1 MAEEREWGATE
12 RTPLGERIVELR
24 DAAGWGQRRLAKEAK
39 ISPVTVTHIET
50 GKIPEPRLSTLRKI
64 ANAFG
69 MTTEELIAPKAAARP
84 RSRDW
89 LNDRAGHALLSR
101 SNEEAMRIIAP
112 LRTNEEISTL
122 REEVRDEAAILDD
135 ELNDEQKSE
144 ELDPELRESLEKARS
159 TAIYWLMDLSKQRT
173 RIQDE
178 EAVRGEH
185 RFVSLMELVL

>member
-1 MAEEREWGATE
+1 MSEHEWGATE

-24 DAAGWGQRRLAKEAK
+24 DVAGWGQRKLAKEAK

-69 MTTEELIAPKAAARP
+69 MTPVELIAPKAAARP

-101 SNEEAMRIIAP
+101 SNEEAMQIIAP
-112 LRTNEEISTL
+112 LRTEEEISTL
-122 REEVRDEAAILDD
+122 REEVRDEEAILDAA
-135 ELNDEQKSE
+135 LKSE
-144 ELDPELRESLEKARS
+144 EIEDELRESLEKARS
-159 TAIYWLMDLSKQRT
+159 TAIYWLSDLSKQRR
-173 RIQDE
+173 RIRYED
-178 EAVRGEH
+178 AVRGEH
-185 RFVSLMELVL
+185 RFVSLAEPVL